1 MSVSKTFSSDQPV
14 AINIFLIRSPNT
26 RVSVILVLQRNGKHA
41 FQTQQLTAVRG
52 EGLGGKTGGKKVRG
66 FAKDIHAQPRDTGQQ
81 CGNGPREQGCG
92 LRRGGQRGKRH
103 LQ

>member
-14 AINIFLIRSPNT
+14 AINVFLIRPPNT

-66 FAKDIHAQPRDTGQQ
+66 FAKDHTRAAQGHRTTVW
-81 CGNGPREQGCG
+81 
-92 LRRGGQRGKRH
+92 
-103 LQ
+103 